1 MAINYKERNFLGF
14 QEYIHR
20 TDKAGSE
27 TSETPPYAHPVDER
41 ILRTLNAMPIKAVMN
56 QTMDA
61 LISLQFGLDIANSVQ
76 IDRKAFSDL
85 FEMLHHCANTLGI
98 PNPDVIIKE
107 IKQNDKE
114 LITYSAGTDEYTFI
128 SIAPE
133 LLELFSREEALFLI
147 GCECGHI
154 ASGHMLYHTLA
165 KLLTNVYL
173 ENLGLLKETL
183 QVTAGVFLSAWS
195 RRSEVTAD
203 RAGLLCCGD
212 IEIAQTA
219 LLRLAVK
226 LEKVD
231 RIDIDEYLRRARET
245 LKLHKLGELRLLFE
259 NQPSIPMRIE
269 ALRLFADSELYYSLS
284 GKEKPRQ
291 KILLSQDELNRQVNE
306 IVKP

>member
-14 QEYIHR
+14 QEHIYR
-20 TDKAGSE
+20 TDKAGSG
-27 TSETPPYAHPVDER
+27 TPPYAHPVDEW
-41 ILRTLNAMPIKAVMN
+41 ILRALNAMPIKAVMN
-56 QTMDA
+56 KTMDA
-61 LISLQFGLDIANSVQ
+61 LISLQFALDVANSVR
-76 IDRKAFSDL
+76 IDQKAFPDI

-98 PNPDVIIKE
+98 PIPYAIIKE
-107 IKQNDKE
+107 FKQNDKE

-128 SIAPE
+128 SIAPKLVE
-133 LLELFSREEALFLI
+133 FFSREEALFLI

-165 KLLTNVYL
+165 TLLTNVYL
-173 ENLGLLKETL
+173 KNLGLLKESL
-183 QVTAGVFLSAWS
+183 QVTAGVPLSAWS

-212 IEIAQTA
+212 IEIAQTV
-219 LLRLAVK
+219 LLKLAVDP
-226 LEKVD
+226 EMVEG
-231 RIDIDEYLRRARET
+231 IDIDRYLSQAREM
-245 LKLHKLGELRLLFE
+245 LNFHKLGKLRRFFE

-269 ALRLFADSELYYSLS
+269 ALRLFADSELYYFLS